1 MGITGFSLQD
11 LPAHFQRCFTSD
23 HLRTSQRATAA
34 ERFSSM
40 GLQGYAGVVSREMC
54 KLIRGLLTYVIDYPS
69 HTEDRALRG
78 RTPSA
83 V

>member
-1 MGITGFSLQD
+1 MLGKVKTEDGDF
-11 LPAHFQRCFTSD
+11 P
-23 HLRTSQRATAA
+23 
-34 ERFSSM
+34 
-40 GLQGYAGVVSREMC
+40 VVSREMC

-69 HTEDRALRG
+69 HTEDRALRLRG